1 MGGHQSAPKMAD
13 AWFLRYWI
21 RKSFLD
27 LKEWSNFI
35 WKKSC
40 SIPYFDIS
48 QLKLLPFWIMRT
60 SFTSTDLVPIIAF
73 LKKGFG
79 PKRGQRKVKY
89 IQNKSVTYLS
99 SAIFLSFASF
109 SSAIFLSFASFS
121 RKSLVTASSLINDC
135 FNSSFSSLNNNVNN
149 KGGVV
154 QSADLVQQFFLF
166 STEVIFYPN
175 VLKL

>member
-1 MGGHQSAPKMAD
+1 MGGHQSAPKMTD

-21 RKSFLD
+21 RKSFLE

-48 QLKLLPFWIMRT
+48 RLKLLPFWIMRT
-60 SFTSTDLVPIIAF
+60 FFTSTDLVPIIAF

-89 IQNKSVTYLS
+89 IQNKTVTYLS
-99 SAIFLSFASF
+99 SAIFLFFASF
-109 SSAIFLSFASFS
+109 SI
-121 RKSLVTASSLINDC
+121 KSLVIWSASSLINDC